1 MFHLTIEKQLKNKQM
16 KITSTKKISLIFASV
31 FAFIAGLLILI
42 AIIFKMQNFYAY
54 IVFAMLISFILLYVT
69 FSFIFNNL
77 LIKKLKPIFDTIDTL
92 KMPSEKIFESL
103 ESGHLLGEIDTKVE
117 EWAKSKMAEIAIL
130 KSNEK
135 YRKEFLG
142 DVSHE
147 LKTPLFNIQGYIL
160 TLIEGGLKDKDINMK
175 YLKRTDKN
183 INRLISIVKDLET
196 IARFETGERVL
207 EFEEFDITKLIIEV
221 FDIFEIKADEKKIKL
236 KFDKVY
242 NTPIWV
248 SADKKRISDVLSNL
262 VVNSIIYGKEVGIT
276 TAGIEQNEQ
285 QVFIHIEDDGIGID
299 EQDQQRVFER
309 FFRVDKSRSKIQG
322 GTGLGLSIVKHI
334 IEAHKQCIKVKSQIN
349 IGTKF
354 TFTLNKANIHA
365 R

>member
-1 MFHLTIEKQLKNKQM
+1 M
-16 KITSTKKISLIFASV
+16 KITSTKQVSLIFASV
-31 FAFIAGLLILI
+31 FAFITGSLILI
-42 AIIFKMQNFYAY
+42 SNLFESHYFIEY
-54 IVFAMLISFILLYVT
+54 VLLAMLISFILLYSI
-69 FSFIFNNL
+69 FSYIFNNL

-103 ESGHLLGEIDTKVE
+103 ESGLLLGEIDTKVE

-207 EFEEFDITKLIIEV
+207 EFEEFDIIKLIMEV

-236 KFDKVY
+236 KFDKIYNSPVWVY
-242 NTPIWV
+242 
-248 SADKKRISDVLSNL
+248 ADKKRISDVLSNL
-262 VVNSIIYGKEVGIT
+262 VVNSVIYGKEAGTT
-276 TAGIEQNEQ
+276 TASIEQNEY
-285 QVFIHIEDDGIGID
+285 QVLINIEDDGIGID
-299 EQDQQRVFER
+299 EPDQQRVFER

-322 GTGLGLSIVKHI
+322 GTGLGLSIVKHT
-334 IEAHKQCIKVKSQIN
+334 IEAHKQSIKVKSQIN
-349 IGTKF
+349 IGSKF
-354 TFTLNKANIHA
+354 TFSLNKANTYA